1 MQKIEINTPEPEKAI
16 PVLKDAI
23 LFWIG
28 THPIFNDLQATV
40 NIMKQIE
47 AETQQELNAI
57 LPPILDKAFR
67 GEL

>member
-1 MQKIEINTPEPEKAI
+1 M
-16 PVLKDAI
+16 
-23 LFWIG
+23 G
-28 THPIFNDLQATV
+28 THIFNDLQAKV

-57 LPPILDKAFR
+57 LPLILDEAFK